1 MFVEASTLFRKKAS
15 YLKLSRTKLTKGV
28 SVIPLV
34 SRIGLSEDEG
44 AVSLYARVDFSYT
57 PE

>member
-15 YLKLSRTKLTKGV
+15 YLKLSRTKLT
-28 SVIPLV
+28 IPLV

-44 AVSLYARVDFSYT
+44 AVNIYARVDFSYT